1 METGKFTPKSRRSC
15 LLRACLLPSVHFSAA
30 ITRQALPPDA
40 SSMFLTPSSRLLM
53 FIEDSGYGILFPTH
67 THTPENGL
75 RQCYVLISQRS
86 QEPQGLVL
94 PGGLQAGPG
103 PDGIDRA
110 LQGGHFSALPPLHR
124 GSTEGRSL

>member
-67 THTPENGL
+67 THTHTRKWIETMLCSHFPE
-75 RQCYVLISQRS
+75 I
-86 QEPQGLVL
+86 
-94 PGGLQAGPG
+94 PGASGVGSARRPAS
-103 PDGIDRA
+103 RA
-110 LQGGHFSALPPLHR
+110 RA
-124 GSTEGRSL
+124 